1 MRRAFHTIGSAWLH
15 VGAALVFVSIAEHV
29 IVPWFNLRDIIHGEG
44 EFSDYG
50 PSERTSLA
58 RTWAILTAAVI
69 LGIAW
74 AVCVMILLFLFQ
86 TAGLLSVFD
95 TEVERAGLTEHR
107 SLLAA
112 QIEQESAW
120 NCEARSRYAAGCAQF
135 TQPTWAQY
143 SVEVRP
149 TCEGVPP
156 TDPACAF
163 QGAGL
168 VHEAASPHVPDER
181 HAA

>member
-1 MRRAFHTIGSAWLH
+1 
-15 VGAALVFVSIAEHV
+15 
-29 IVPWFNLRDIIHGEG
+29 
-44 EFSDYG
+44 
-50 PSERTSLA
+50 
-58 RTWAILTAAVI
+58 
-69 LGIAW
+69 
-74 AVCVMILLFLFQ
+74 MILLFLLQ
-86 TAGLLSVFD
+86 TAGLLSIFD
-95 TEVERAGLTEHR
+95 AEVERAGLTEHR
-107 SLLAA
+107 ALLAA

-163 QGAGL
+163 RAQALYMKRLLHSHRMSATQREQEAFALASYNGGGGWIRREKRKCKQDPRCATNRWFDNVE
-168 VHEAASPHVPDER
+168 VHCIRSDRACTENRAYPVRIIRLESNYGR
-181 HAA
+181 